1 MGCFICTYWSLFY
14 SMVLDEA
21 TDPTTDYINCCKN
34 NIILKKEAINFP
46 NIKPRSVKI
55 NLKPFQLVLRNV
67 CD

>member
-46 NIKPRSVKI
+46 NIKLHVTKKVKDCI
-55 NLKPFQLVLRNV
+55 NKK
-67 CD
+67 